1 MRQKKEQIILYK
13 QKSKTLVYLIFGII
27 VFLLVFFPLY
37 GFSLKF
43 QLGIYLRKIF
53 DIIGVLCL
61 TFGGFLLILCIASLF
76 LGRSARTRTFIVA
89 VVLIWV
95 GCWMSGIA
103 VELFGFTLGNKE
115 AGTGGYN

>member
-1 MRQKKEQIILYK
+1 MRQKKEEIYIIK
-13 QKSKTLVYLIFGII
+13 ERSRTLVYLIFGII

-37 GFSLKF
+37 GFNLKF

-53 DIIGVLCL
+53 DVIGILCL
-61 TFGGFLLILCIASLF
+61 TFGAFLLILCIASLF
-76 LGRSARTRTFIVA
+76 LGRSMRTGSFIVA
-89 VVLIWV
+89 IVLIWV

-103 VELFGFTLGNKE
+103 VEIFGFALGNKE